1 MAAGAFQY
9 TESRVNLADLRA
21 YVGNL
26 LDYDP
31 TNSTYDE
38 QLDNLLNDAQT
49 RLLTDRAWMFCQR
62 ESTVT
67 VPTDATSS
75 FSVSNGSATVAGSG
89 FPVSTS
95 TVLPGSPWEGGSV
108 TITDSNGL
116 VGEYRVRF
124 VSGSTQLFLDRDFQ
138 GAGGTY
144 AVTIKQREVY
154 LPGDTATIMMVN
166 DMDTGLPTPQFQ
178 LSRFQRDLARLD
190 RDLLGTPEAY
200 IPSQGAR
207 LPAPRTARGVTVA
220 TVGAGRGVRTLNVY
234 MVNVW
239 GPGSYTP
246 ESYGPGVSAGLESA
260 LSAVQTITLQDD
272 EELNLTPETVP
283 SSTGLYRRYY
293 FTAPALGINAPQ
305 RLRHDGSGGITANTD
320 TVDPTGGVTLV
331 PDTRLSVLEGQS
343 FQASA
348 IRYQDANGVYPSF
361 MLYPHPSADTDVSVR
376 RLVAPRPM
384 REDTDIPLV
393 PAAFAQAIAY
403 AALEQVTLK
412 HDNPALSAVY
422 QRKRTT
428 LTREMEARYLG
439 QPPRR
444 IQRGGADF
452 QVYPNIYGPLTF
464 TP

>member
-1 MAAGAFQY
+1 M
-9 TESRVNLADLRA
+9 NLADLRA

-31 TNSTYDE
+31 TNSTYDG
-38 QLDNLLNDAQT
+38 QLDALLNDAQT
-49 RLLTDRAWMFCQR
+49 RLLTDRAWLFCQR

-75 FSVSNGSATVAGSG
+75 FSVINGSATVAGSG

-95 TVLPGSPWEGGSV
+95 TVTPGSPWEGGVV
-108 TITDSNGL
+108 TITDANGL
-116 VGEYRVRF
+116 EGEYRVRY
-124 VSGSTQLFLDRDFQ
+124 VAAANQLFLDRDFE
-138 GAGGTY
+138 GTTGTY
-144 AVTIKQREVY
+144 AVTVQQREVY
-154 LPGDTATIMMVN
+154 LPGDTATVMMVN
-166 DMDTGLPTPQFQ
+166 DMDTGTPTPQFQ
-178 LSRFQRDLARLD
+178 VSKFQRDLARLD

-200 IPSQGAR
+200 LPSQGAR
-207 LPAPRTARGVTVA
+207 VTAPRTCRGVTVA
-220 TVGAGRGVRTLNVY
+220 TPGAGRGVRTLNVY
-234 MVNVW
+234 MVNVM

-260 LSAVQTITLQDD
+260 LSAVLTITLQDN

-283 SSTGLYRRYY
+283 NSTGLYRRYY
-293 FTAPALGINAPQ
+293 FTAPDLGIVAPQ
-305 RLRHDGSGGITANTD
+305 RLRHDGSGGITVRTD
-320 TVDPTGGVTLV
+320 TVAPAGGVTLV
-331 PDTRLSVLEGQS
+331 PDTRLSVLEGQA
-343 FQASA
+343 FQAASV
-348 IRYQDANGVYPSF
+348 RYQDANGVYPSF
-361 MLYPHPSADTDVSVR
+361 LLYPHPSADTDLSVR

-412 HDNPALSAVY
+412 HDNAALSAVY
-422 QRKRTT
+422 ARKRAT

-452 QVYPNIYGPLTF
+452 QTYPNPFGPLVF

>member
-1 MAAGAFQY
+1 M
-9 TESRVNLADLRA
+9 NLADLRA

-31 TNSTYDE
+31 TNSTYDG
-38 QLDNLLNDAQT
+38 QLDALLNDAQT

-62 ESTVT
+62 EGEVT
-67 VPTDATSS
+67 VPTDSTSS
-75 FSVSNGSATVAGSG
+75 FAVVGGSATVAGAG
-89 FPVSTS
+89 FPVSGS
-95 TVLPGSPWEGGSV
+95 TVVPGSSWEGGKV
-108 TITDSNGL
+108 TITDANGL
-116 VGEYRVRF
+116 EGDYTVRY
-124 VSGSTQLFLDRDFQ
+124 VASANQLFLDRDFE
-138 GAGGTY
+138 GTTGTY
-144 AVTIKQREVY
+144 AVTITQREVY
-154 LPGDTATIMMVN
+154 LGGDTATIMMVN
-166 DMDTGLPTPQFQ
+166 DLDTGTPTPQFQ
-178 LSRFQRDLARLD
+178 LSKYQRDYSRLS
-190 RDLLGTPEAY
+190 RTLLGTPEAY
-200 IPSQGAR
+200 LPSEGAR
-207 LPAPRTARGVTVA
+207 VTAPRKARGVTV
-220 TVGAGRGVRTLNVY
+220 TTPGAGRGVRTLNVY
-234 MVNVW
+234 MCNVL
-239 GPGSYTP
+239 GPGAYTP
-246 ESYGPGVSAGLESA
+246 ESYGPGVSAGLESS
-260 LSAVQTITLQDD
+260 LSAVLSITLQDN
-272 EELNLTPETVP
+272 EELALAPETVP

-320 TVDPTGGVTLV
+320 TVAPPGGVTLV
-331 PDTRLSVLEGQS
+331 PDTRVSILEGQA
-343 FQASA
+343 FQSAS

-361 MLYPHPSADTDVSVR
+361 QLYPHPSADTSMGVR

-412 HDNPALSAVY
+412 HDNAALSNVY

-444 IQRGGADF
+444 IQRGGSDF
-452 QVYPNIYGPLTF
+452 RTYPNPFGPLTF